1 MLMNELKARLESL
14 GILNK
19 VSNLREASTPTKKQ
33 QRTPVKRVYGLTP
46 VRRSQRIKDVSTG
59 TVTVAATLDGLLPRR
74 SNRLKS
80 SFSYAVTPKQGFNLT
95 LIFLS
100 LFVTL

>member
-1 MLMNELKARLESL
+1 MIMIMLMNELKARLESL

-46 VRRSQRIKDVSTG
+46 LRRSQRIKDVSAG
-59 TVTVAATLDGLLPRR
+59 TVTAAAALDDPPPRR
-74 SNRLKS
+74 SYRLKRS
-80 SFSYAVTPKQGFNLT
+80 LSYAVTPKQGFY
-95 LIFLS
+95 
-100 LFVTL
+100 